1 MISAGRQAWLNRTV
15 LSNRLLVF
23 IGLISYPLYLWHW
36 PVLYFLRTN
45 VFDPSASYL
54 VGGVGLSILLAWL
67 TYFFI
72 EQPVRRSKVRWSSLR
87 LSASITTAAMAIV
100 LAVGVVTDAADG
112 IPQRNLDNVA
122 TVLQY
127 RKYNYWTDYRNDY
140 CLLFGREQV
149 FSPVCVESDK
159 IAAGAPV
166 FAIWGDSHGAHLYRG
181 IKDNPASDRFAIAQ
195 FTSSS
200 CPPVFDF
207 DKIGVPLCRTI
218 NDSVRQKF
226 EEIRPKIVVLA
237 HDWPQ
242 SENESA
248 LDRLGAT
255 VDILKHMGVGRIIL
269 IGPVPHWEGTL
280 PEALSGY
287 VREHRDSALPRRMT
301 YGVIHHME
309 DIDRDMAERAE
320 KLGIEYISPT
330 KELCNADGC
339 VTMVPDAPDVPM
351 SWDAAHFTR
360 EGSRYFINRIA
371 GRLFV
376 PPPLSS
382 ALGDAAAH

>member
-54 VGGVGLSILLAWL
+54 AGAVALSILLAWL
-67 TYFFI
+67 TYFLV
-72 EQPVRRSKVRWSSLR
+72 EQPVRRSKVRWDSLR
-87 LSASITTAAMAIV
+87 FSASITAAAMAIV
-100 LAVGVVTDAADG
+100 LTVGVATNAADG
-112 IPQRNLDNVA
+112 VPQRNLDNVA

-127 RKYNYWTDYRNDY
+127 RKYNYWADYRNDD
-140 CLLFGREQV
+140 CLLFDREQV
-149 FSPVCVESDK
+149 FSPKCVESDK
-159 IAAGAPV
+159 AAAGAPI

-181 IKDNPASDRFAIAQ
+181 IKDNPASAKFAIAQ
-195 FTSSS
+195 FTSST
-200 CPPVFDF
+200 CPPIFDF
-207 DKIGVPLCRTI
+207 DTKRAALCRTI
-218 NDSVRQKF
+218 NNTVRKKF
-226 EEIRPKIVVLA
+226 EEIRPKIVLLT

-242 SENESA
+242 TEEEHP
-248 LDRLGAT
+248 LDQLGAT
-255 VDILKHMGVGRIIL
+255 VDILRHMGVERIIL
-269 IGPVPHWEGTL
+269 MGPVPHWEGTL

-287 VREHRDSALPRRMT
+287 IRERRVSALPLRMT

-339 VTMVPDAPDVPM
+339 MTMVPDAPDVPM